1 MEATWT
7 IVEFIEENSVE
18 AVPTTWLLGSHKCY
32 WPPFPKEKLV
42 SSIRKNEGPNTCWP
56 LHDIVRFGDATYDD
70 YLLARTKTK
79 KAEIYSELNSD
90 TDEETYFSPKL
101 PQPPKI
107 HNKEL
112 PSSLIPEANTS
123 AAANTTDGINS
134 SCCCCAEHKLGDSL
148 KHLLKQQILT
158 RHILN
163 EVLEEVKQLKLEF
176 NANNQREASTDVQS
190 IFVSFK
196 HFPIDSED
204 KLNQLEEYLNEPD
217 AFKAAVTEISKL
229 GGCSLHVK

>member
-7 IVEFIEENSVE
+7 IVKFIEENSVE

-70 YLLARTKTK
+70 YLLARTKAK
-79 KAEIYSELNSD
+79 KAEIYSDLNSD
-90 TDEETYFSPKL
+90 TDKSSRKYKKRKQVESSSDEETYFSPKL
-101 PQPPKI
+101 SQPPKI

-148 KHLLKQQILT
+148 KHLL
-158 RHILN
+158 
-163 EVLEEVKQLKLEF
+163 
-176 NANNQREASTDVQS
+176 
-190 IFVSFK
+190 
-196 HFPIDSED
+196 
-204 KLNQLEEYLNEPD
+204 
-217 AFKAAVTEISKL
+217 
-229 GGCSLHVK
+229 